1 MKKIIF
7 CVFLLPL
14 FCKSQSA
21 SYEDSLSK
29 FIGNYVQV
37 HEVVK
42 GEDKKLMQF
51 YPINKAYRV
60 VASFEKKENSEWFL
74 MYTSANT
81 QQQYRV
87 YGVLSF
93 KLNDTLLK
101 LHLYQS
107 KDLLSSKEYWNYLF
121 LPFTDKTT
129 GIDTYGGGRYID
141 LVMADIHGNNCVI
154 DFNKAYN
161 PYCAYAAGY
170 HCPIPP
176 AENDMPVAVIAGEKN
191 YLKANYIQHE

>member
-1 MKKIIF
+1 MKIF
-7 CVFLLPL
+7 IALFLIYPFL
-14 FCKSQSA
+14 CSGQDTA
-21 SYEDSLSK
+21 YTNSLNR
-29 FIGNYVQV
+29 FITEYVQQ

-51 YPINKAYRV
+51 YPVNKLYKVIA
-60 VASFEKKENSEWFL
+60 AFEKKENSEWFL
-74 MYTSANT
+74 MNTSANT
-81 QQQYRV
+81 KQQYRV
-87 YGVLSF
+87 YGILSF
-93 KLNDTLLK
+93 TIHDTLVK

-107 KDLLSSKEYWNYLF
+107 KDLLSSKDYWNYLF

-141 LVMADIHGNNCVI
+141 LIMTDIKGSKCII

-161 PYCAYAAGY
+161 PYCAYAEGY

-176 AENDMPVAVIAGEKN
+176 AENDLPVAIMAGEKN
-191 YLKANYIQHE
+191 YLKKH